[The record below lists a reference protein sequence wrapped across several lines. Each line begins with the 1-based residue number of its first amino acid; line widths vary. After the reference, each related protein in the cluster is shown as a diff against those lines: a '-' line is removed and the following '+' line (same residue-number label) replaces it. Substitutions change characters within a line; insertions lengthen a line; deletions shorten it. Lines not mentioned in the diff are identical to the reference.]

1 MTMQAGQGAQA
12 RGPLRCRACGAD
24 IAQGALR
31 CDRCGAAQSD
41 TTCPHCRATA
51 GASPDA
57 ELRYVCDVC
66 GGPRIPLGAGGARRS
81 GSENAPLKVAE
92 AARKSRAKWRA
103 GAAAAGVMLPAALLL
118 SAVIGLITGAGVGL
132 VIALLTAS
140 PLAAGLF
147 FSLSK
152 AKEKGREIQP
162 ALDAAWMTAATE
174 IAAQSPRALTPR
186 ELAASLGVD
195 EAKAEE
201 LLAMADMQSALGGG
215 QGPRTDA
222 LASFDQRLRVATEKA
237 GGAGAGASAEAEL
250 EAAAEAEAAAAVEAR
265 RQSRS
270 Q

>member
-1 MTMQAGQGAQA
+1 MQTGQGAEA

-24 IAQGALR
+24 IAEGALR

-66 GGPRIPLGAGGARRS
+66 GGPRIPLGAGGRRRS

-92 AARKSRAKWRA
+92 EARKSRAKWRA
-103 GAAAAGVMLPAALLL
+103 GAALAGVMLPAALIL
-118 SAVIGLITGAGVGL
+118 SAVIGLITSAGVGL

-140 PLAAGLF
+140 PLAAGMF

-152 AKEKGREIQP
+152 AKEKGRAIQP

-186 ELAASLGVD
+186 ELASSLGVD

-215 QGPRTDA
+215 GQGPRADA
-222 LASFDQRLRVATEKA
+222 MASFDQRLRVATEKA
-237 GGAGAGASAEAEL
+237 GSTGSAASAEAER
-250 EAAAEAEAAAAVEAR
+250 EADAEAEAAAAAEAR